1 MALLSGFG
9 QLEVVF
15 VLFAQWC
22 ALIPGLPGDYLRI
35 AYYRLTLKACSL
47 DSRIQFGSYF
57 AHAQAVV
64 GRNVYIGSYC
74 ILGRTHIGDRAQIA
88 SSVQILSG
96 GKQHPRGAD
105 GRILGAEHGTFETVN
120 IGSDSWIGA
129 ASIVLAEVG
138 SRTTIGAGSVVAYA
152 IPSDCVAVGN
162 PARVIRHTAEGAA

>member
-1 MALLSGFG
+1 MTASETRPFKRALQAISLALAFPLAALASFG
-9 QLEVVF
+9 RFRALYTIGAHSF
-15 VLFAQWC
+15 

-105 GRILGAEHGTFETVN
+105 GRILG
-120 IGSDSWIGA
+120 
-129 ASIVLAEVG
+129 
-138 SRTTIGAGSVVAYA
+138 
-152 IPSDCVAVGN
+152 
-162 PARVIRHTAEGAA
+162 